1 MIPDKTPEPVMPPA
15 SLSHPVS
22 QMLALLKAGR
32 DVRIAKI
39 RRLRSAVKS
48 ERFENEL
55 KLDVAAERLLREL

>member
-1 MIPDKTPEPVMPPA
+1 MAPA
-15 SLSHPVS
+15 SSSQPLSH
-22 QMLALLKAGR
+22 MLALLKAGR
-32 DVRIAKI
+32 DVRLAKV